1 MSAEILAY
9 LCLDFVFALRRHRK
23 RRASE
28 DSGKKNERAAQ
39 HGATL
44 SPDQTGKIALLCCSC
59 I

>member
-28 DSGKKNERAAQ
+28 DSGKKNERSAWRNII
-39 HGATL
+39 TR
-44 SPDQTGKIALLCCSC
+44 
-59 I
+59 